1 MSPVILPKTVNQS
14 GAVLGGTAQLGE
26 NYSYTQGAF
35 GRVTIYCA
43 CHLSPSQVSSCFL
56 ASLLS
61 EAANPMSASAHR
73 LHPRTLLSLGFHANL
88 GSIPA
93 AAAAGWLSCGT
104 LVQCHSSWTCS
115 RSLQVWVFHSFIYGF
130 LFVSFFYVSSP
141 SPHLCLKVHFN
152 LMLKFLA
159 PVHRGL
165 FIPVT
170 EQPAPKQFPHRL
182 TILK

>member
-1 MSPVILPKTVNQS
+1 MLRHHRMSPVILPKTVNQS

-26 NYSYTQGAF
+26 NYSYTQAAF

-43 CHLSPSQVSSCFL
+43 CHLPPSQVSPCFL

-73 LHPRTLLSLGFHANL
+73 LHPCPLPSLGCHANL

-93 AAAAGWLSCGT
+93 AAAAGWLSCGS

-115 RSLQVWVFHSFIYGF
+115 GSLQVWVFHSFIYLWFSFCFIF
-130 LFVSFFYVSSP
+130 LCFLPLSP
-141 SPHLCLKVHFN
+141 PL
-152 LMLKFLA
+152 
-159 PVHRGL
+159 P
-165 FIPVT
+165 
-170 EQPAPKQFPHRL
+170 
-182 TILK
+182 